1 LKLALPTA
9 PPLDKYEETFTL
21 SALLASLTLFP
32 VSILI
37 GVSGTVSILFTETF
51 ELTNVTSQAYLKLL
65 KRNAYLVIFGA
76 FVGSAVFPLD
86 WDRPWQIYPIPNFA
100 GAITGQLFGCFFCL
114 IESMIKSK
122 LAKKQR

>member
-1 LKLALPTA
+1 LLFHAA

-86 WDRPWQIYPIPNFA
+86 WDRPWQIYPIPNFV